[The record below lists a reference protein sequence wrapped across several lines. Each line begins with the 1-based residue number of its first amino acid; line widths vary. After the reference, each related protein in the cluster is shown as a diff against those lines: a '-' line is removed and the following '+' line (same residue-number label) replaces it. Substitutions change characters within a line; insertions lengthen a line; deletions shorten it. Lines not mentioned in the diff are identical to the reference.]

1 MAHQIFD
8 RGYIFNMNYLPLEN
22 RINEAIGVREKGNLR
37 KSRFLFESILKD
49 INKLL
54 QKDPSK
60 ELKNIYAT
68 AMGEYVIQHRLEA
81 GALYRNAL
89 ELGEDLLKYDRENKL
104 NNPLSI
110 RAVSNTLLNLG
121 AFEKAEEYL
130 RQLLPLY
137 EENSAQ
143 IGDTKAH
150 ISYCYFRT
158 GRVNE
163 ASKLVDEAIED
174 IKENSA
180 KKKYFSVW
188 LSHALL
194 VKSLILNSEKKVK
207 EALEYAKES
216 LKVAEKGGIKVRIN
230 QSKEVIDYLQNK
242 LRGDN

>member
-1 MAHQIFD
+1 
-8 RGYIFNMNYLPLEN
+8 MNIKRLEN
-22 RINEAIGVREKGNLR
+22 RIDEAINIREKGNLE
-37 KSRFLFESILKD
+37 KSRLLFESIIKD

-54 QKDPSK
+54 QKDSSK

-68 AMGEYVIQHRLEA
+68 AMGEYVIQHRLEG
-81 GALYRNAL
+81 GALYRKAL
-89 ELGEDLLKYDRENKL
+89 KLGEDLLKYDRENKL

-130 RQLLPLY
+130 RQLVPLY
-137 EENSAQ
+137 EGNSAQ

-158 GRVNE
+158 GRVNG
-163 ASKLVDEAIED
+163 ANKLVDEAIED

-216 LKVAEKGGIKVRIN
+216 LKVAEKGRIKVRSN
-230 QSKEVIDYLQNK
+230 QSKDVIDYLQK
-242 LRGDN
+242 ELRGNN

>member
-1 MAHQIFD
+1 MTLQKLGD
-8 RGYIFNMNYLPLEN
+8 RV
-22 RINEAIGVREKGNLR
+22 NEAVGVREKGNLR
-37 KSRFLFESILKD
+37 KSRFLFESVLKD

-81 GALYRNAL
+81 GALYRKAL
-89 ELGEDLLKYDRENKL
+89 KLGEDLLKYDRENKL

-121 AFEKAEEYL
+121 VFEKAEKYL

-230 QSKEVIDYLQNK
+230 QSKEVIDYLQDK